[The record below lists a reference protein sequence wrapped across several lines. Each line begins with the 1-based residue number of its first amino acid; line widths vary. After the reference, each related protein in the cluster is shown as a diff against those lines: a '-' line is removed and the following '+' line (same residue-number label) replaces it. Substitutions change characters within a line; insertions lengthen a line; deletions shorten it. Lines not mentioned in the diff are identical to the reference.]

1 MKKDL
6 KKISNSK
13 LYKFGKLKSFKEQ
26 INDFENKLLPSG
38 VELIVS
44 NNSNFLKYAKVNN
57 NPIIIFQG
65 KINKIKLKHSTINK
79 IIILNLDNYLKNSV
93 LAMDSLTNNNA
104 KVIVLNKNNV
114 LGNPIIVIIHL
125 NKSNAKIK
133 INEITSIYD
142 KKEFQNFINKTGENG
157 KNIYTN
163 EKTEKWL
170 LRNGLQLP
178 TRFTNN
184 SVLEKRIPQ

>member
-6 KKISNSK
+6 KKI
-13 LYKFGKLKSFKEQ
+13 
-26 INDFENKLLPSG
+26 
-38 VELIVS
+38 
-44 NNSNFLKYAKVNN
+44 
-57 NPIIIFQG
+57 
-65 KINKIKLKHSTINK
+65 
-79 IIILNLDNYLKNSV
+79 
-93 LAMDSLTNNNA
+93 
-104 KVIVLNKNNV
+104 
-114 LGNPIIVIIHL
+114 
-125 NKSNAKIK
+125 SNAKIK

-142 KKEFQNFINKTGENG
+142 KKEFQNFINKTGKNG

-163 EKTEKWL
+163 EKAEKWL